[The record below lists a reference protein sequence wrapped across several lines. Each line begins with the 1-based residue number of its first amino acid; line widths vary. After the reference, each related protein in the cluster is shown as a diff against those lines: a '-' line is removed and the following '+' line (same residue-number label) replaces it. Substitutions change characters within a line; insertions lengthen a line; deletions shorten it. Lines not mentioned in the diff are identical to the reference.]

1 MVQDLSRTS
10 GSFRDVVIV
19 GGLRTAFA
27 KSDTVLGTFTAVD
40 LGRYVVAEVMERFD
54 LKGPEVDSVVVGN
67 IAQPIDAPNVARV
80 IALRAGLPRETP
92 AHTVNR
98 NCGSG
103 MEAVMDAARLIATGE
118 ARVVIA
124 GGVESMS
131 QIPLCYPE
139 SYRRILFRSQRAKG
153 LGKRVAALS
162 AVRPRHF
169 RPIVALERGLTDP
182 VAELNMGQTAE
193 VLAKEFGIGR
203 PEQDEF
209 ALRSHQ
215 RAVRAQQS
223 GRFDVEIASIFVPPR
238 FSTVIKRDNGPR
250 ENQSIEAL
258 GKLRPLFDREFGT
271 VTAGNACPITDGAA
285 ALVLADRA
293 TADARGWKP
302 MGRIR
307 SHAVR
312 GIEPERMG
320 LGPVLAGDAALQ
332 RAGMRLSDLDLLEI
346 NEAFA
351 AQVLACE
358 KAFASPAFAETY
370 LGRST
375 PTGTL
380 PMDRL
385 NVNGGAIAL
394 GHPVGVSGARLV
406 LTLLHEMQARNVGT
420 GLAALCIG
428 GGQGSAMIVERP

>member
-1 MVQDLSRTS
+1 MVQDVSRTN
-10 GSFRDVVIV
+10 GQFRDVVIV
-19 GGLRTAFA
+19 GGLRTPFTKADTSLSAF
-27 KSDTVLGTFTAVD
+27 SAVE
-40 LGRYVVAEVMERFD
+40 LGRFVVSEVMERFD
-54 LKGPEVDSVVVGN
+54 LDGPEVDAVVMGN
-67 IAQPIDAPNVARV
+67 IAQPADAPNIARV
-80 IALRAGLPRETP
+80 IALRSGLPRETP

-98 NCGSG
+98 NCASG

-118 ARVVIA
+118 AHVVIA

-131 QIPLCYPE
+131 QIPLFYPE
-139 SYRRILFRSQRAKG
+139 SYRRILFRAQRAKS
-153 LGKRVAALS
+153 LGRRIVALS

-169 RPIVALERGLTDP
+169 RPIVGLERGLTDP

-215 RAVRAQQS
+215 RAAKAQQS
-223 GRFDVEIASIFVPPR
+223 GRFDREIVSIYVPPK
-238 FSTVIKRDNGPR
+238 FSQVIKRDNGPR

-258 GKLRPLFDREFGT
+258 GRLRPLFDADFGT

-285 ALVLADRA
+285 ALLLADRA
-293 TADARGWKP
+293 TVLARRWTPLGK
-302 MGRIR
+302 IR
-307 SHAVR
+307 SYAVR
-312 GIEPERMG
+312 GIEPQRMG
-320 LGPVLAGDAALQ
+320 LGPVVATDVALR
-332 RAGMRLSDLDLLEI
+332 RAGMALSDLGVIEI

-358 KAFASPAFAETY
+358 KAFGSTHFAHSH
-370 LGRST
+370 LGRAE
-375 PTGTL
+375 PTGAL
-380 PMDRL
+380 PMDRV

-406 LTLLHEMQARNVGT
+406 LTALWEMRERNVET
-420 GLAALCIG
+420 GLATLCVG
-428 GGQGSAMIVERP
+428 GGQGASLIMERS